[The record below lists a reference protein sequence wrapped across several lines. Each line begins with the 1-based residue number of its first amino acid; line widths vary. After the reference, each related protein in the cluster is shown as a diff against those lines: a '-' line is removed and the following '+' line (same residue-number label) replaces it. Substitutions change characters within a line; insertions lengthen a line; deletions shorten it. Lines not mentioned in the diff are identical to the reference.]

1 MECAH
6 LQAPRPEK
14 GKMPPRQTGTVNCD
28 ECQRKRE
35 YERVNRSSVHQ
46 FHLCQKDPDAIR
58 CIAVLV
64 TRHQFR
70 FRNLMDVRRL
80 RLVKGHFVTNSPEKY
95 ARPQQNE

>member
-14 GKMPPRQTGTVNCD
+14 GKMTTGQIGTVNCN
-28 ECQRKRE
+28 ECQGKRQ

-46 FHLCQKDPDAIR
+46 FHFCQKDPDAIR
-58 CIAVLV
+58 CVGVLV
-64 TRHQFR
+64 TGYQFR
-70 FRNLMDVRRL
+70 FRNSMDVRRL
-80 RLVKGHFVTNSPEKY
+80 RLVQGHFVGKSPEKY